1 MHTNFLMTLC
11 YSEQNWTAMLWRKV
25 VTSFYIKQVSYIL
38 LNITILGYF
47 VQLEFLFPTFVNLFF
62 LHCSVQFMN
71 YC

>member
-1 MHTNFLMTLC
+1 MHINFLMTIGCMNRTEPQCL
-11 YSEQNWTAMLWRKV
+11 EKV

-47 VQLEFLFPTFVNLFF
+47 VQLEYLFPTFVNLFF
-62 LHCSVQFMN
+62 PHCTVQFMN